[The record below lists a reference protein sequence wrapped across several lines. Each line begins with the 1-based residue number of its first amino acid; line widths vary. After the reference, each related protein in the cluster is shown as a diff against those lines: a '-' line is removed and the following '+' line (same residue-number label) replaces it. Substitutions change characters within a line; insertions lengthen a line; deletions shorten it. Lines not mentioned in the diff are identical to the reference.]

1 MNFFGLSDE
10 YLEAVYSSL
19 HGILRYNNGYDFL
32 TLYNMPV
39 QLRKWLI
46 EKIEKEMKKE
56 MEEYEKAKK

>member
-1 MNFFGLSDE
+1 
-10 YLEAVYSSL
+10 
-19 HGILRYNNGYDFL
+19 
-32 TLYNMPV
+32 MPV